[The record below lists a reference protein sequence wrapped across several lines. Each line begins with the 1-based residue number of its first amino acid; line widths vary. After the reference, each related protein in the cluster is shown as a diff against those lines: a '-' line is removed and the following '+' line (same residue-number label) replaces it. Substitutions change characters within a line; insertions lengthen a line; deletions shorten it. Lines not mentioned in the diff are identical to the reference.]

1 MTTGDEDPNNADGP
15 PALFRSE
22 TEGKRGRGPL
32 IVIAMAV
39 LGLGA
44 GQAYR
49 TLRGAPASA
58 LAPTASATVRPAPT
72 PIAVADGAMVKVP
85 GGTFQMGS
93 TDGDDDEKPITAVTV
108 APFELDLTEVTV
120 AAYARCVTAGKCSAP
135 DTGMYCNWKKP
146 GNEAHPINCVDWK
159 QANDVCAFAGKRLP
173 SEEEWELAARGTD
186 GRRFPWKDGD
196 PADQLCWNGD
206 GNDRGRGNRQGTCP
220 VASYPGGAS
229 PFGALDMA
237 GNVWEW
243 TSSPYCPYTRRD
255 CGADKRVIRGGGWN
269 NLVPAYVR
277 AQDRTKEAPGSRPD
291 NLGVRCAKN
300 PS

>member
-1 MTTGDEDPNNADGP
+1 MSTGDEEPKKADGP
-15 PALFRSE
+15 PPVFQGDAAS
-22 TEGKRGRGPL
+22 GGGRTA
-32 IVIAMAV
+32 VIAIA
-39 LGLGA
+39 LGLA
-44 GQAYR
+44 GISAAQAYR
-49 TLRGAPASA
+49 ASLHQRPPAPV
-58 LAPTASATVRPAPT
+58 ASATPKPPPT
-72 PIAVADGAMVKVP
+72 PLAVTEGATVKVP
-85 GGTFQMGS
+85 GATFQMGS
-93 TDGDDDEKPITAVTV
+93 NDGDDDEKPITAVTV

-120 AAYARCVTAGKCSAP
+120 AVYARCVAAGKCTAP

-146 GNEAHPINCVDWK
+146 GNEAHPINCIDLK
-159 QANDVCAFAGKRLP
+159 QAGDVCAFTGKRLP
-173 SEEEWELAARGTD
+173 TEPEWELAARGTD

-196 PADQLCWNGD
+196 PGAQLCWNGD

-220 VASYPGGAS
+220 VASYPAGAS

-243 TSSPYCPYTRRD
+243 TSSAYCSYDRRD

-277 AQDRTKEAPGSRPD
+277 AQDRSKEAPGSRPD
-291 NLGVRCAKN
+291 NLGVRCAKS